1 MKSLLRILPLLL
13 LLGTTAVLVTGCGD
27 DEVHIYHDSYYI
39 TIINDTPWDVFV
51 EPFGFLLAPGDSV
64 DADVGYDVVRVV
76 AIRDFD
82 GLILA
87 DVDMVSGDILV
98 IQ

>member
-1 MKSLLRILPLLL
+1 MKSLLKILPLLL
-13 LLGTTAVLVTGCGD
+13 LLATTGVLLTGCGGD
-27 DEVHIYHDSYYI
+27 DVYVYRDGYYI

-64 DADVGYDVVRVV
+64 DADIGPDIVRVV

-87 DVDMVSGDILV
+87 DIDMVTGEVLV

>member
-13 LLGTTAVLVTGCGD
+13 LLGTTALLVTGCGD
-27 DEVHIYHDSYYI
+27 HHGHGHYDAYYI
-39 TIINDTPWDVFV
+39 TIVNDTPWDVYV

-64 DADVGYDVVRVV
+64 DADVGYDVIRVV
-76 AIRDFD
+76 AIRHFD
-82 GLILA
+82 GLVLA
-87 DVDMVSGDILV
+87 DVHMASGDVLI